1 VLLVR
6 WIGEAP
12 PEKGEWQEALRRA
25 LADPSGQH
33 RVRLWRGPSGWRFD
47 VGRRTRAGWDDDAFG
62 RAGVDVVR
70 RVRDA
75 LAGVG
80 AELDPTFDPS
90 DPTEPGPPAPD
101 AAEPPP
107 PPWRS
112 ARHRGRVR
120 RWLAVSALAAGIG
133 LLAWRA
139 LQEPVVT
146 PPLPGADPVAMRERV
161 RELED
166 EVARLQ
172 QQKAAEAVLA
182 PDREPSRA
190 PRPAP
195 ARRATPAPPV
205 APATPVSVPSSTPAT
220 IATPVPTTMPTTMP
234 PPPPTLASTV
244 APAPTPAPAPEPPA
258 VEPGSLVDLADLLL
272 IRPVLV
278 SEDRPRYP
286 PAAQRAGIEGSVVVS
301 AVVTETG
308 VIGPVTIVRASPR
321 GLGFEDEA
329 LRFVRTRRYR
339 PATRQGVPVRVRM
352 EMIVEFRRPSRSR

>member
-1 VLLVR
+1 MLLVR

-12 PEKGEWQEALRRA
+12 PEKGEWQDALRRA

-47 VGRRTRAGWDDDAFG
+47 VGRRTRPGWDDDAFG
-62 RAGVDVVR
+62 RAGADVVR

-75 LAGVG
+75 LAGAG

-90 DPTEPGPPAPD
+90 DPTEPGPPATD
-101 AAEPPP
+101 AAEPP

-112 ARHRGRVR
+112 ARPRGRVLG
-120 RWLAVSALAAGIG
+120 WLAVSALAAAIG

-146 PPLPGADPVAMRERV
+146 PPPPGADPLAMRERV

-166 EVARLQ
+166 EVARLR
-172 QQKAAEAVLA
+172 QQKAAEAVSA
-182 PDREPSRA
+182 PGPPA
-190 PRPAP
+190 PVPRPAP
-195 ARRATPAPPV
+195 ARRSTPAPP
-205 APATPVSVPSSTPAT
+205 ATPETPSSVTPSTAAPT
-220 IATPVPTTMPTTMP
+220 ATPVPTTTPTTP
-234 PPPPTLASTV
+234 TLTPPTISTALTPTTV
-244 APAPTPAPAPEPPA
+244 PAPSA
-258 VEPGSLVDLADLLL
+258 VEPGSLVDLTDPLLTP
-272 IRPVLV
+272 PVLV

-286 PAAQRAGIEGSVVVS
+286 PAALRAGIEGSVVVS

-308 VIGPVTIVRASPR
+308 VIGPLTIVRASPR

-339 PATRQGVPVRVRM
+339 PATKQGVPVRVRM
-352 EMIVEFRRPSRSR
+352 EMVVEFRRPARSR

>member
-1 VLLVR
+1 M
-6 WIGEAP
+6 
-12 PEKGEWQEALRRA
+12 
-25 LADPSGQH
+25 D
-33 RVRLWRGPSGWRFD
+33 
-47 VGRRTRAGWDDDAFG
+47 RRTRPGWDDDAFG

-75 LAGVG
+75 LVG
-80 AELDPTFDPS
+80 ARAEIDPTFDPF
-90 DPTEPGPPAPD
+90 DPAEAGPPATD
-101 AAEPPP
+101 AAEPAP
-107 PPWRS
+107 PPWRP
-112 ARHRGRVR
+112 ARPPGRILG
-120 RWLAVSALAAGIG
+120 WLAVSALAAAIG

-146 PPLPGADPVAMRERV
+146 PPPPGADPVAIRERV

-166 EVARLQ
+166 EIARLQ
-172 QQKAAEAVLA
+172 QQKAAEVVLA
-182 PDREPSRA
+182 QVREPSRA

-195 ARRATPAPPV
+195 ARRSTPAPPA
-205 APATPVSVPSSTPAT
+205 APATPASVPPPTPAT
-220 IATPVPTTMPTTMP
+220 MATPVPTTVPTTT
-234 PPPPTLASTV
+234 PPPTPPTTPASTMV
-244 APAPTPAPAPEPPA
+244 PAPTPATAPAA
-258 VEPGSLVDLADLLL
+258 VEPGTLVDLTDPLLT
-272 IRPVLV
+272 RPVLV

-286 PAAQRAGIEGSVVVS
+286 PAAQRAGIEGSVVLS

-352 EMIVEFRRPSRSR
+352 EMVVEFRRPARSR

>member
-12 PEKGEWQEALRRA
+12 PEKGEWQDALRRA
-25 LADPSGQH
+25 FADPSGQH

-47 VGRRTRAGWDDDAFG
+47 VGRRTRPGWDDDAFG

-75 LAGVG
+75 LVG
-80 AELDPTFDPS
+80 ARAEIDPTFDPF
-90 DPTEPGPPAPD
+90 DPAEPGPPATD
-101 AAEPPP
+101 SAEPAP
-107 PPWRS
+107 PPWRP
-112 ARHRGRVR
+112 ARPRGRILG
-120 RWLAVSALAAGIG
+120 WLAVSALAAAIG

-146 PPLPGADPVAMRERV
+146 PPPPGADPFAMRERV

-166 EVARLQ
+166 EVTRLQ
-172 QQKAAEAVLA
+172 QQKTAEAVPA
-182 PDREPSRA
+182 PVRERSPA

-195 ARRATPAPPV
+195 RRPTPVPPP
-205 APATPVSVPSSTPAT
+205 APATPASVPPS
-220 IATPVPTTMPTTMP
+220 
-234 PPPPTLASTV
+234 
-244 APAPTPAPAPEPPA
+244 APAPTTTLVPSTTPATTLTTTPPPTAPTPPPATVSAPAA
-258 VEPGSLVDLADLLL
+258 VEPGTLVDLADPLLT
-272 IRPVLV
+272 RPVLV

-286 PAAQRAGIEGSVVVS
+286 PAALRAGIEGSVVVS

-339 PATRQGVPVRVRM
+339 PATKQGVPVRVRM
-352 EMIVEFRRPSRSR
+352 EMLVEFRRPARSR

>member
-1 VLLVR
+1 MLLVR

-12 PEKGEWQEALRRA
+12 PEKGEWQDALRGA
-25 LADPSGQH
+25 FADPSGQH
-33 RVRLWRGPSGWRFD
+33 RVRLWRGSSGWRFD
-47 VGRRTRAGWDDDAFG
+47 VGRRTRPGWDDDAFG

-75 LAGVG
+75 LADAG
-80 AELDPTFDPS
+80 ADLDAGFDPF
-90 DPTEPGPPAPD
+90 DPAQPGPPAADTDGVD
-101 AAEPPP
+101 A
-107 PPWRS
+107 S
-112 ARHRGRVR
+112 APGGWPARPVGRLPA
-120 RWLAVSALAAGIG
+120 RWLAVAALAAAIG

-146 PPLPGADPVAMRERV
+146 PPPPGADSVAMRERL

-172 QQKAAEAVLA
+172 QQEAAEAVPA
-182 PDREPSRA
+182 SPRELSPA

-195 ARRATPAPPV
+195 ARRSTPRPPA
-205 APATPVSVPSSTPAT
+205 APATPASVPPSIPAPMT
-220 IATPVPTTMPTTMP
+220 TLVPTTTPTTT
-234 PPPPTLASTV
+234 PPPTST
-244 APAPTPAPAPEPPA
+244 ALAPTPTTIPAPAA
-258 VEPGSLVDLADLLL
+258 VEPGTLVELTDPQLT
-272 IRPVLV
+272 RPVLV

-308 VIGPVTIVRASPR
+308 VIGPLTVVRASPR

-339 PATRQGVPVRVRM
+339 PATKQGVPVRVRM
-352 EMIVEFRRPSRSR
+352 EMLVEFRRPARSR